1 MIKLAAAS
9 LALLLGGCAS
19 ALSGPGRALPAGAH
33 YVAVGSSFAA
43 GAGIEPFK
51 DGPKR
56 CSRSARN
63 YASLLAARLRLTLD
77 DQTCG
82 GAKTTHLL
90 GPWSELAAQL
100 GAVRP
105 DTRLVTATIG
115 GNDLNYAAYLMM
127 ASCPGGTIEVGE
139 ARVQCRDVPMPAAA
153 DYAALEANLRAIVR
167 QVKARAPQA
176 RVVFV
181 QYVTLVPERPC
192 ADANLPADK
201 AAGAREIGRRLA
213 EVTARAA
220 RAEGG
225 EVLEMDT
232 LSRRHGPCD
241 AEPWSFGTK
250 AVAGEGVLWHPTGA
264 AHAAIA
270 DLLADRLGG

>member
-1 MIKLAAAS
+1 MIRLAAAA
-9 LALLLGGCAS
+9 LALALGGCAS
-19 ALSGPGRALPAGAH
+19 ALPGPGRALPAGAH

-51 DGPKR
+51 DVARR
-56 CSRSARN
+56 CSRSTRN
-63 YASLLAARLRLTLD
+63 YATLLAARLRLTLD

-82 GAKTTHLL
+82 GAKTSHLL
-90 GPWSELAAQL
+90 GPWNELAAQL
-100 GAVRP
+100 DAVRP
-105 DTRLVTATIG
+105 ETRLVTATIG

-127 ASCPGGTIEVGE
+127 ASCAGGTIEVGA
-139 ARVQCRDVPMPAAA
+139 ARVQCREVPLPAEA

-167 QVKARAPQA
+167 RVKARAPRA

-181 QYVTLVPERPC
+181 QYVGLVPDRPC
-192 ADANLPADK
+192 QGADLPADK

-232 LSRRHGPCD
+232 LSRGHGPCD
-241 AEPWSFGTK
+241 GQPWSFGTT

-270 DLLADRLGG
+270 DLLAERLGG

>member
-1 MIKLAAAS
+1 MIKLAAAL
-9 LALLLGGCAS
+9 LALGLSGCA
-19 ALSGPGRALPAGAH
+19 ATGAGPGRALPAGAH
-33 YVAVGSSFAA
+33 YVAAGSSFAA
-43 GAGIEPFK
+43 GSGIEPSK

-56 CSRSARN
+56 CQRSGRN
-63 YASLLAARLRLTLD
+63 YATLLAARLQLTLD

-82 GAKTTHLL
+82 GAKTAHLL
-90 GPWSELAAQL
+90 GPWNELAAQL
-100 GAVRP
+100 DAVRP

-115 GNDLNYAAYLMM
+115 GNDLNYAAYLML
-127 ASCPGGTIEVGE
+127 ASCPGGTMQVGTMRI
-139 ARVQCRDVPMPAAA
+139 ACRTVPTPAEA

-167 QVKARAPQA
+167 RVKARAPRA

-181 QYVTLVPERPC
+181 QYVALVPERPC
-192 ADANLPADK
+192 DGANLPADK
-201 AAGAREIGRRLA
+201 AQAAREIGRRLA

-232 LSRRHGPCD
+232 LSRGHGPCD
-241 AEPWSFGTK
+241 AAPWSFGTQ
-250 AVAGEGVLWHPTGA
+250 AVAGEGMVWHPTGA

-270 DLLADRLGG
+270 ALLAERLGG